1 MINQLGQMYVQSD
14 KIKIKIA
21 GRLSEWYHRCRN
33 AGEVVLQT
41 SRCGKNC
48 HQRKETMKNVR

>member
-41 SRCGKNC
+41 SRIAIKG
-48 HQRKETMKNVR
+48 RKQ